1 LKPLTL
7 AGVLAAAAIIAGLV
21 VWFAEP
27 MWRLL
32 AILGLVAAAYFLARQ
47 HGRDA
52 AVLTEA
58 ADDCAGASLRALD
71 ELRGKLAEEQ
81 RALVQ
86 PSLAEMARIGVL
98 LDEAIGKLLSS
109 FSNINSHIQAQRDH
123 AIAIL
128 DSMQGKS
135 DTDGINFNTFVV
147 ETSQT
152 LESFVDNIVATSKT
166 AVSLVETMDTIN
178 VQVSSVLNILGEIE
192 SISKQTNLLALN
204 AAIEAARAG
213 EAGRGFAVVADEVR
227 ALSQR
232 TNQFS
237 SEIRTHMDG
246 VHNSLMRAQ
255 TDIQTVASM
264 DMNFALQSKKRVQD
278 TMGRLEKVNEDTGS
292 IAMVIDGHA
301 EQVAHE
307 VNNAVTALQFQDVT
321 SQILAQVRARVERF
335 GGLALGD
342 AAQERAPM
350 GESPA
355 LRQAEPERPVEP
367 KTPLEPAAAQK
378 NMQSGDIELF

>member
-335 GGLALGD
+335 GELALGD

-355 LRQAEPERPVEP
+355 PRQAEPERPVEP

>member
-52 AVLTEA
+52 AELTEA

-71 ELRGKLAEEQ
+71 ELRGKLADEQ

-109 FSNINSHIQAQRDH
+109 FSNINAHIQAQRDH

>member
-1 LKPLTL
+1 MKPLTL

-52 AVLTEA
+52 AELTEA

-71 ELRGKLAEEQ
+71 ELRGKLADEQ

-109 FSNINSHIQAQRDH
+109 FSNINAHIQAQRDH